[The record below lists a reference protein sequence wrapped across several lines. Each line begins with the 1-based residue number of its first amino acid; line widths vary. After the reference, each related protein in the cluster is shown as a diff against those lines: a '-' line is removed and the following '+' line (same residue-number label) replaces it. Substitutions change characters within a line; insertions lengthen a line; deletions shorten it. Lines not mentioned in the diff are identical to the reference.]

1 MLVYQLPGAFRRLP
15 RPSSPVIAKASI
27 TCTLSLDPITVGS
40 QGSGIGYQGSGPC
53 TFYLAQRHTLT
64 SVFAPTWSRA
74 FCLAR
79 PGKIQLNPSHP
90 KLSSS
95 PNAPYLPVLLK
106 SEQPSTLVTVS
117 ITSVDRCS
125 VPQSIGAYPRTAP
138 GPVSARGRAC
148 TLTPVMVELIGIE
161 PTTPCLQSRCSPKL
175 SYSPVALAV
184 ILFPVA

>member
-1 MLVYQLPGAFRRLP
+1 MGPSGIWHRVSGIRFTSPHLP
-15 RPSSPVIAKASI
+15 PSSPKA
-27 TCTLSLDPITVGS
+27 THRYERVC
-40 QGSGIGYQGSGPC
+40 
-53 TFYLAQRHTLT
+53 A
-64 SVFAPTWSRA
+64 TWPRA
-74 FCLAR
+74 FCVRAAKQDTTQPFASRL
-79 PGKIQLNPSHP
+79 P
-90 KLSSS
+90 SS
-95 PNAPYLPVLLK
+95 PNAPYLPELLK

-175 SYSPVALAV
+175 SYSPFSGIRGQGSGISALHCASRRGR
-184 ILFPVA
+184 L